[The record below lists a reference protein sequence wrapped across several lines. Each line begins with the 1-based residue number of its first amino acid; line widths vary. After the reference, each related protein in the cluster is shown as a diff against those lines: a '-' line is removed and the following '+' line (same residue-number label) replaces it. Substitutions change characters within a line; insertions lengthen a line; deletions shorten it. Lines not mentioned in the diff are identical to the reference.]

1 MNFVDTA
8 ILNRRHAVR
17 EFDPVFFRELYILH
31 GQVFHSG
38 PVARNV
44 CRRDLKVGQCNIM
57 QMVVRL
63 VRLHIEIGI
72 AFKPAVPDAITIVC
86 VLA

>member
-17 EFDPVFFRELYILH
+17 EFDPVFFRELYVLH

-44 CRRDLKVGQCNIM
+44 CRRDLKVRQSNIV
-57 QMVVRL
+57 QMVVCL
-63 VRLHIEIGI
+63 VRFHIEIRV
-72 AFKPAVPDAITIVC
+72 AFKA
-86 VLA
+86 